1 MLQGFE
7 KQWGK
12 FVDQMDKV
20 GRSMKTASSA
30 FEELEGTRKRGLERE
45 LDKIDAVR
53 RQQQLDSAD
62 DGDGTVTRL
71 ALEA

>member
-1 MLQGFE
+1 M
-7 KQWGK
+7 
-12 FVDQMDKV
+12 
-20 GRSMKTASSA
+20 TAASA

-53 RQQQLDSAD
+53 RQQQLDDPD